1 MSCED
6 ELSQVRARIG
16 FSRTKLSAEQSRITV
31 LRGAIAA
38 LQAQQGG
45 ASSSASATGSTGPA
59 TRPTTQPQEEKR
71 GVGDGDMA
79 QYATLS
85 RDIADMERRLD
96 KLETK

>member
-16 FSRTKLSAEQSRITV
+16 FSRTKLSAEQSRITI

-45 ASSSASATGSTGPA
+45 ASAVASSTATGPA
-59 TRPTTQPQEEKR
+59 TRPATQPQEER
-71 GVGDGDMA
+71 RATNGEMA
-79 QYATLS
+79 QYAALL

-96 KLETK
+96 KLEVK